1 MVTLQETA
9 AKFNND
15 LHVSHTGGRLSSD
28 FGLVLIDEMMDV
40 FQFTQ
45 LAEKKL
51 PFKTIEN
58 IGHIQIINC

>member
-45 LAEKKL
+45 LAEKNSYLSRRSKIL
-51 PFKTIEN
+51 DTYKS
-58 IGHIQIINC
+58 

>member
-28 FGLVLIDEMMDV
+28 SGLVLIDEMMDV

-45 LAEKKL
+45 LAEK
-51 PFKTIEN
+51 N
-58 IGHIQIINC
+58 S